1 MSSIRYIHMY
11 LICMHIIYYLL
22 LFINSCKW
30 KFAALAW
37 WKIALEKSEF
47 GKWTLHFLLLLPS
60 SASFSRFWVS
70 FFRAEDR
77 ERERELESGK
87 RHWHRVRLNY
97 EKRLCIL
104 SPALPQTFASIMHT
118 PTQSACGTQLQC
130 IQGEEA
136 RKWERDGERELSW
149 AERLQQGLLLFAGRA
164 QFTAWQIRRIS
175 CGFQAFRLVGC
186 LAWVTCNFD
195 CQLRRLEDGA
205 RAEVGWATWPQQH
218 WSNWIYCKWQKD
230 LSSGWTEQPNRLQ
243 LWGIISFFFFHRFWF
258 WFVFRKT
265 VVFRGWVNR

>member
-1 MSSIRYIHMY
+1 
-11 LICMHIIYYLL
+11 MH
-22 LFINSCKW
+22 W
-30 KFAALAW
+30 KNLSLANELCTFCCCCPAA
-37 WKIALEKSEF
+37 
-47 GKWTLHFLLLLPS
+47 LLLLG
-60 SASFSRFWVS
+60 FGFL
-70 FFRAEDR
+70 FFRAEETKR

-87 RHWHRVRLNY
+87 RHWQRVRLNY

-243 LWGIISFFFFHRFWF
+243 LWGIISFFFFPSILVLVRFSKNSCLSGLGESLTWHI
-258 WFVFRKT
+258 RMSKMSHKNQKCR
-265 VVFRGWVNR
+265 RGAVEQSARQTDLQT